1 MKKYS
6 TTNLLQNNAKLFQN
20 SLSEPTSC
28 TCPEKYCPKR
38 IPNIGKYY
46 SRSPLLAKL
55 QANSRSIQHLIYSK
69 RNCFKTLWTFPE
81 PFPEAFFEAFSEAFP
96 EAHPEAFLQSIP
108 RSPFSVLSFPVRV
121 LITAIYY
128 LFTNILLTTHYSE
141 YKAYENK
148 IGMEELFNTN
158 SSSQHVLN

>member
-1 MKKYS
+1 MFKGFYIEHKSILVKLESCALSCNVTYNERYIKDLFLSKRTETGHSNLIQSTWMWAYKKYS

-55 QANSRSIQHLIYSK
+55 
-69 RNCFKTLWTFPE
+69 
-81 PFPEAFFEAFSEAFP
+81 
-96 EAHPEAFLQSIP
+96 
-108 RSPFSVLSFPVRV
+108 
-121 LITAIYY
+121 
-128 LFTNILLTTHYSE
+128 
-141 YKAYENK
+141 
-148 IGMEELFNTN
+148 
-158 SSSQHVLN
+158 